1 MATLQKVSANE
12 AKPVAAAGQPTPAD
26 YQRFWGDRIL
36 RTGIGG
42 LGVGA
47 GAASLY
53 YLARGLSQAL
63 NAPKREVEEDEEETP
78 KITETKAAGLY
89 DNVTEGVGK
98 MLPDS
103 VADFLRPFTPAV
115 SPKSPNTYD
124 PNVIRSS
131 LGTGATF
138 GAMALGG
145 LGGYK
150 LVETLHNMHKRR
162 KREEEVAEAE
172 QEYYKAL
179 VGDGPGKKLDS
190 VYDTAK
196 EKAAAEKQAG
206 PLDWLNN
213 TWDTVKRIPATAG
226 GIYVGTG
233 LGLGGLAA
241 KLMYDRA
248 VERSR
253 AKAVHEAAK
262 SRARVAGILPAYVD
276 PDEIEE
282 LRRRA
287 KQNEDEMTLA
297 G

>member
-1 MATLQKVSANE
+1 MATLKKVSADV
-12 AKPVAAAGQPTPAD
+12 AKPAAAVGKPTPAD

-53 YLARGLSQAL
+53 YLARGLSQAM
-63 NAPKREVEEDEEETP
+63 NRPKEEEEEDETP
-78 KITETKAAGLY
+78 KITETKVAGLY
-89 DNVTEGVGK
+89 DNISEGVGK

-103 VADFLRPFTPAV
+103 VTDFLRPFTPAV

-131 LGTGATF
+131 IGTGATF

-150 LVETLHNMHKRR
+150 LVEALHNRHKRR
-162 KREEEVAEAE
+162 KREEEVAAAE
-172 QEYYKAL
+172 QEYYNAL
-179 VGDGPGKKLDS
+179 IGGDAGKKLDN

-213 TWDTVKRIPATAG
+213 TWDTVKRVPATVG
-226 GIYVGTG
+226 GVYVGTG

-253 AKAVHEAAK
+253 AKAVSEAAK
-262 SRARVAGILPAYVD
+262 SRARIAGILPTYVD

-287 KQNEDEMTLA
+287 KQNEDEMMHA